1 MLLFLLQGIPLIQSG
16 SSAMNRQMTQPASP
30 PPLPV
35 ADDDSSSL
43 NDRSAVND
51 RYTDDLEA
59 EFDDI
64 IDDEHDENTVV
75 MEMKI

>member
-1 MLLFLLQGIPLIQSG
+1 MFCFQGIPLFQAG
-16 SSAMNRQMTQPASP
+16 SSNISRQNSKTSAPSSP
-30 PPLPV
+30 PV
-35 ADDDSSSL
+35 QDNDRFAA

-51 RYTDDLEA
+51 KYIDDLEA

-64 IDDEHDENTVV
+64 DDENTVV